1 MKGDMSKVTELG
13 AEPGTEPKLS
23 VSGRGVGSIDTRGN
37 SEKKSVLLEEGVLR
51 LKVRGGTRIRV
62 GGEFRLRFPRQTETT
77 QGEQADGTDEC
88 FAECKSQ
95 EGEGLS
101 H

>member
-1 MKGDMSKVTELG
+1 MSKVTELG
-13 AEPGTEPKLS
+13 AESGTGPKLS
-23 VSGRGVGSIDTRGN
+23 VSGSGVGSIDTRGN
-37 SEKKSVLLEEGVLR
+37 SEKKSALLEEGVLV

-62 GGEFRLRFPRQTETT
+62 SGEFRLRFPRQTETK
-77 QGEQADGTDEC
+77 QGERADGTDEC
-88 FAECKSQ
+88 LAECKSQ